1 MATSNPQITLSAVA
15 HDDYPTIA
23 RLESAAFANEEWS
36 DVTFGRDRKSEEA
49 IALRAVDLA
58 VPPQPG
64 EVLHNMKAVVAG
76 PDGDEIVG
84 FASWEFRDRSVNDS
98 EGKKDEEEE
107 MRNLPKGA
115 NLKLFEDSILKGDEI
130 MERSTEGRDYASK
143 LWFLETVYQT
153 MF

>member
-1 MATSNPQITLSAVA
+1 MATLNPQITLSAVA
-15 HDDYPTIA
+15 NDDYPTIA
-23 RLESAAFANEEWS
+23 RLESAAFANDEWS

-49 IALRAVDLA
+49 IALRAVNLA

-84 FASWEFRDRSVNDS
+84 FASWELRDRSVNDS
-98 EGKKDEEEE
+98 QGKTDEEE
-107 MRNLPKGA
+107 MRTLPKGA
-115 NLKLFEDSILKGDEI
+115 NLKLFEGSILKGDEI

-143 LWFLETVYQT
+143 S
-153 MF
+153 

>member
-1 MATSNPQITLSAVA
+1 MTTSHPQITLSAVVSA
-15 HDDYPTIA
+15 DYPTIA

-36 DVTFGRDRKSEEA
+36 EVTFGRDRKSEEA
-49 IALRAVDLA
+49 IALRASNLA

-64 EVLHNMKAVVAG
+64 EVLHNTKAVVAG

-98 EGKKDEEEE
+98 EGKKDEDE
-107 MRNLPKGA
+107 MRMLPKGA
-115 NLKLFEDSILKGDEI
+115 NLKLFEDSVLKGDEI